1 MKTHL
6 TEEEVFEMAFEKL
19 GIANPK
25 VDKLHEIAKLM
36 DLEFDEDKQLYH
48 NPNCCHCGKVL
59 DKIDLQKLTQMKVAK
74 GIENAADNGGGMAG
88 KSLCRC
94 GNITKCLPMQMACP
108 VGQLNC

>member
-59 DKIDLQKLTQMKVAK
+59 DKIDLQFGKKSPPYLCVSCFTT
-74 GIENAADNGGGMAG
+74 NG
-88 KSLCRC
+88 
-94 GNITKCLPMQMACP
+94 
-108 VGQLNC
+108 